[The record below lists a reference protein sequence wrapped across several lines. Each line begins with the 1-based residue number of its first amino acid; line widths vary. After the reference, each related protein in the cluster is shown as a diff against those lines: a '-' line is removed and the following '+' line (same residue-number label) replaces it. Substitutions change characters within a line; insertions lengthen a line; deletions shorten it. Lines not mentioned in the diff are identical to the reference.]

1 MRRLIG
7 NPRKRNHGET
17 AADVFEGFHGT
28 PATRTEVYEDRILIE
43 DSLAECGPLQSIRVK
58 TVTGFTTTIKFD
70 KDRQPILCSSPD
82 RNQLYI
88 VGGDQELDLHGL
100 GFEGESEIKHLMKIG
115 VAKQVTYFA
124 KKGFDNFEPTDYF
137 HDLGEENGVKPDLMY
152 DAVESVSAVIDGYLT
167 TVIETVPIVQTSTT
181 LNRWLRDR
189 CVDLACERLCGRKG
203 KSVVGSIRATADWAR
218 NELEKVQNKEMRVP
232 GLTYPGDGFVN
243 ERHQIGR
250 PVVANPCSR

>member
-1 MRRLIG
+1 MTVYCLNQDVIDRLSSVGILYCTDDDQSG
-7 NPRKRNHGET
+7 TTGASET
-17 AADVFEGFHGT
+17 A
-28 PATRTEVYEDRILIE
+28 LI
-43 DSLAECGPLQSIRVK
+43 
-58 TVTGFTTTIKFD
+58 T
-70 KDRQPILCSSPD
+70 
-82 RNQLYI
+82 
-88 VGGDQELDLHGL
+88 
-100 GFEGESEIKHLMKIG
+100 
-115 VAKQVTYFA
+115 
-124 KKGFDNFEPTDYF
+124 
-137 HDLGEENGVKPDLMY
+137 